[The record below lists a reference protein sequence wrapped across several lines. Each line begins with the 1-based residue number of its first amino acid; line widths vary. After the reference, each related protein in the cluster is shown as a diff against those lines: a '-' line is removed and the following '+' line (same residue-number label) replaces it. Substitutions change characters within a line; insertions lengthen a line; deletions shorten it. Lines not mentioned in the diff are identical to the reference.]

1 MSHLMTHP
9 VHHLPVHH
17 VHLRATVL
25 LALAVLVANIALIWF
40 ALSLRADPVDDAA
53 QIENVVR
60 QQIKALNDRDAEAL
74 QLTYCRAQGPI
85 AERIVDALGPPTRD
99 SNLRV
104 AQIADIQVIGSQLAT
119 ARVVVET
126 DGPGATGL
134 ELRPDSSTMF
144 RKDQTGWKM
153 CDPGDQGTTTLHL

>member
-25 LALAVLVANIALIWF
+25 LALAVLVSNIALVWF
-40 ALSLRADPVDDAA
+40 ALSLRADPIDDAA

-60 QQIKALNDRDAEAL
+60 QQIEALNNRDAEAL
-74 QLTYCRAQGPI
+74 QLTYCQAQGPI
-85 AERIVDALGPPTRD
+85 AGGIIDALGPRAAD
-99 SNLRV
+99 SKLHV
-104 AQIADIQVIGSQLAT
+104 AQVADIQIIGSQLAT

-126 DGPGATGL
+126 DGPGVTGL

-144 RKDQTGWKM
+144 RKNQTGWKM
-153 CDPGDQGTTTLHL
+153 CEPGGREATTLHL